1 MIESSTTTA
10 SLVTAV
16 QHQLALVMTAV
27 NCSLEAGQEL
37 VRKLNDERS
46 VDDGGGDTMMLL
58 SLLVNSTTSLPR
70 LDDNTLPDN
79 LIEPV
84 YEDLFGKVVGHFV
97 LPVICI
103 FGIVGIL
110 LTVIVLS
117 QKDMMTST
125 NCYLLAL
132 SIADLLFLVM
142 LITVWLDL
150 FFEQETPGKL
160 RHNGDPNQTNSL
172 NLALAHCFIM

>member
-1 MIESSTTTA
+1 LALNSAEMIESSTTTA

-16 QHQLALVMTAV
+16 QHPLALVITAV
-27 NCSLEAGQEL
+27 NRSLEASQQL
-37 VRKLNDERS
+37 ARKFNDERS
-46 VDDGGGDTMMLL
+46 VDDGGDTMMLL
-58 SLLVNSTTSLPR
+58 SLLVNSTTSLPQ

-79 LIEPV
+79 LIVPV

-97 LPVICI
+97 LPVICV

-132 SIADLLFLVM
+132 SVADLLFLVM

-150 FFEQETPGKL
+150 FFERETPGRL
-160 RHNGDPNQTNSL
+160 TH
-172 NLALAHCFIM
+172 IMMIRTRLTV